1 MRWPISCTPLALAP
15 LKRYRIT
22 HNPRLIWRSYYEA
35 TMRALILLALLL
47 MAVPAWAQE
56 IKLATWNIAWLT
68 TKPAGHPDLPQ
79 NLTIRTEQDFARLR
93 AYAER
98 LAADVIALQEVDGPL
113 AAARV
118 FDATAYDFHFPAESD
133 VQRTGFA
140 WRKGLQVTR
149 NPDLMALDLRPT
161 ARRSLRRGAD
171 ITLHGA
177 NGARLRLLSI
187 HLDGG
192 CSQGS
197 IRQPNS
203 SDCQSLGQQAQILAE
218 WITERRRE
226 NMPFVILGDFN
237 RRFSRDDDM
246 LPLLNAASPMR
257 RATEGLSNP
266 CWSRDGQGRAF
277 IDHILLGLR
286 AADWLVKDS
295 FRVFSYGERD
305 PALRDV
311 ISDHCPIS
319 VRLQLP

>member
-1 MRWPISCTPLALAP
+1 
-15 LKRYRIT
+15 
-22 HNPRLIWRSYYEA
+22 
-35 TMRALILLALLL
+35 MRALILLALIFLAL
-47 MAVPAWAQE
+47 PAWAQD

-68 TKPAGHPDLPQ
+68 TKPAGHPDLPRD
-79 NLTIRTEQDFARLR
+79 LTTRTEPDFVRLR

-118 FDATAYDFHFPAESD
+118 FDFTAYDFHFPAESD
-133 VQRTGFA
+133 VQRSGFA
-140 WRKGLQVTR
+140 WRKGLNVTR

-171 ITLHGA
+171 ITLHGE

-197 IRQPNS
+197 VRQPNN
-203 SDCQSLGQQAQILAE
+203 SDCQSLGQQAHILAD
-218 WITERRRE
+218 WIADRRRE
-226 NMPFVILGDFN
+226 NIPFVILGDFN
-237 RRFSRDDDM
+237 RRFSRDDEVLATM
-246 LPLLNAASPMR
+246 NAASPMR
-257 RATEGLSNP
+257 RATEGFSNP

-295 FRVFSYGERD
+295 FRVLSYTERD
-305 PALRDV
+305 SALRDV

>member
-1 MRWPISCTPLALAP
+1 
-15 LKRYRIT
+15 
-22 HNPRLIWRSYYEA
+22 
-35 TMRALILLALLL
+35 MRALILLALMFLAL
-47 MAVPAWAQE
+47 PAWAQE

-79 NLTIRTEQDFARLR
+79 NLTMRNEQDFVRLR

-98 LAADVIALQEVDGPL
+98 LAPDVIALQEVDGPL

-118 FDATAYDFHFPAESD
+118 FDATAYDFHFPAEND
-133 VQRTGFA
+133 VQRAGFA
-140 WRKGLQVTR
+140 WRKGLHVTR

-177 NGARLRLLSI
+177 NGARLRLLSV

-197 IRQPNS
+197 VRQPDN
-203 SDCQSLGQQAQILAE
+203 SDCQNLGRQAHILAD
-218 WITERRRE
+218 WIAERRRE
-226 NMPFVILGDFN
+226 NIPFVILGDFN

-246 LPLLNAASPMR
+246 FSILNAAAPLR
-257 RATEGLSNP
+257 RATEGFSNP

-277 IDHILLGLR
+277 IDHILLGQGAGEWFLR
-286 AADWLVKDS
+286 DS
-295 FRVFSYGERD
+295 FRVFSYTERD

-319 VRLQLP
+319 IRLSLP